1 MPWVDSNTNDQRLRQ
16 MPNPHGFIWDEV
28 HGVGGPPGW
37 NANLYWPWEDCRILL
52 TRVPS
57 RMRSVPDR
65 AVVFLYKPM
74 PLPPPIVNPL
84 GFRPVILRRIFS
96 YCCGAAQANSCPVG
110 ERLVGACSHCVTALT
125 LASVYPGHPNEFS
138 STHRGVRL
146 VDRKNPQQMDIA
158 TVTEVS

>member
-1 MPWVDSNTNDQRLRQ
+1 MPWVDSDTHDQRLRQ

-37 NANLYWPWEDCRILL
+37 NANLYWPWENCRILL

-146 VDRKNPQQMDIA
+146 VDRKTLSRWIYLL
-158 TVTEVS
+158 